1 MPCRETST
9 LQTDVGF
16 QVNQKEEIHSS
27 EQRRCYLHSTVS
39 MAWCCTEEELQ
50 CVKSAVINSYWKEN
64 TITNNSLGNKHLL
77 REECEI
83 PSLCPVSCWQ
93 LGVGSSSGWA
103 PGSLCGTFCAIFLC
117 SLSVTHCGRAAC
129 KEPQSPRAPELQ
141 SLAQSCT
148 NCPVDGEP
156 SESHLTPVL

>member
-27 EQRRCYLHSTVS
+27 EQRRCYLHSPTVP
-39 MAWCCTEEELQ
+39 MAWCCAEERLQ
-50 CVKSAVINSYWKEN
+50 CVRSAVINPYWKEN

-83 PSLCPVSCWQ
+83 PSLCLVPYWQ
-93 LGVGSSSGWA
+93 LGVGSSSSSGWA
-103 PGSLCGTFCAIFLC
+103 PGSLYGTFCAVLLC
-117 SLSVTHCGRAAC
+117 SLGIAWCGGAAC
-129 KEPQSPRAPELQ
+129 KEPQS
-141 SLAQSCT
+141 SLARSCT
-148 NCPVDGEP
+148 HCPMVGE
-156 SESHLTPVL
+156 SCESHLTPVL